1 MGLIQADL
9 SVVLLTF
16 MAGFGIMIAYNQA
29 FPLTGETE

>member
-16 MAGFGIMIAYNQA
+16 MTGLGIMVAYNER
-29 FPLTGETE
+29 FPLKGETE